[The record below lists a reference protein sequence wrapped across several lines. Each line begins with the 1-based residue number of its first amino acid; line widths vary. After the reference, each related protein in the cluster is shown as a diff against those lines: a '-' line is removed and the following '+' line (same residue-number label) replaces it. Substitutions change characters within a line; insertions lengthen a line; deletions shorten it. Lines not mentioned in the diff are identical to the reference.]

1 MYIQRLKCNCSLL
14 DLPIAHKGAF
24 GKKEK
29 QEILGNS
36 IDSIKASIEKNI
48 PFEID
53 IVTTK
58 DHIPIIYHDFTIS
71 VGDDIFKIKDLTYN
85 ELIEYTKGVLS
96 IATLEECIRIN
107 NGKVPMVLDFKETS
121 LFRLNEY
128 RKNIISLLKD
138 YKGEYAIQ
146 SFNPFFVY
154 TMGKQLPKALRGQL
168 ICRGKTLID
177 TFTMKHPKLSSNAY
191 EKLMSTI
198 CYIAKAD
205 YIGLEV
211 SKSKK
216 WNTKIEKFIFDTTD
230 EVQNT
235 VVEITSRV
243 TKKPVIGW
251 TLTDLKELK
260 YAPEVFDNYI
270 FEPDTFEN
278 YNSFAEDIAKNI
290 EKRTKYNK

>member
-1 MYIQRLKCNCSLL
+1 MYIERLKCNCSLL

-24 GKKEK
+24 GKTENKE
-29 QEILGNS
+29 IASNS

-58 DHIPIIYHDFTIS
+58 DNVPIIFHDFTLSID
-71 VGDDIFKIKDLTYN
+71 GTIFKISELTYK
-85 ELIEYTKGVLS
+85 ELVECAENIGIIT
-96 IATLEECIRIN
+96 TLEECIKIN
-107 NGKVPMVLDFKETS
+107 KGKVPMVLDFKETS
-121 LFRLNEY
+121 LFGLTEY
-128 RKNIISLLKD
+128 RKNIISLLKN
-138 YKGEYAIQ
+138 YPGEYAIQ

-177 TFTMKHPKLSSNAY
+177 TIKTKHPRLSANTY

-198 CYIAKAD
+198 CYIARAD
-205 YIGLEV
+205 YIGLEI
-211 SKSKK
+211 SKNKK
-216 WNTKIEKFIFDTTD
+216 WKTKIQRFISNTTD

-235 VVEITSRV
+235 VVEITSKV

-251 TLTDLKELK
+251 TLTDLNELEI
-260 YAPEVFDNYI
+260 APEVFDNYI

-278 YNSFAEDIAKNI
+278 YNWFSKNI
-290 EKRTKYNK
+290 RKNIKKREDEKL